1 MKRVLLGLGSNKGFG
16 DKSPLQ
22 LLQCA
27 CRELARLLDSPRFSS
42 VYKTRAMYVE
52 NQDDFYNM
60 AATGFVPDSMT
71 AFELLKKVNEIEA
84 KWGRDRSQEIRF
96 GPRPLD
102 IDIEIFGDQ
111 TINTPELQI
120 PHPRIAERAFVLVP
134 ALEILTDSADVT
146 TREKF
151 TAYLK
156 NLKLDDGSGIIE
168 QVAVMSETLE
178 LTEKTS
184 EAVAVKEKHAYRAG
198 EFEGPLDL
206 LWSLIRESK
215 VNIYDIPIAQI
226 TEQYLEYL
234 DYAVQTDLG
243 DLSEFYSW
251 AAKLIYIKSRM
262 LLPVEFNMDDEDE
275 EDPRQELVDKL
286 IEYQKFKKLSSMLE
300 EQEDQS
306 EWNFERKKIER
317 VLPFEESDEMWEEI
331 DTWEL
336 LQQMQS
342 IFKSMMGQY
351 SNEKILNMYEEIS
364 VNEKITLMN
373 ELLEDKKECMFTDL
387 LTRRGNEM
395 DVICAFMAIL
405 EAVKFKMI
413 TIFQNKLFGDIKIC
427 AREDNS
433 GYVPTEEDLTSN

>member
-1 MKRVLLGLGSNKGFG
+1 MEQTENVNAGGTAGS
-16 DKSPLQ
+16 
-22 LLQCA
+22 A
-27 CRELARLLDSPRFSS
+27 E
-42 VYKTRAMYVE
+42 
-52 NQDDFYNM
+52 
-60 AATGFVPDSMT
+60 AT
-71 AFELLKKVNEIEA
+71 
-84 KWGRDRSQEIRF
+84 
-96 GPRPLD
+96 
-102 IDIEIFGDQ
+102 
-111 TINTPELQI
+111 
-120 PHPRIAERAFVLVP
+120 
-134 ALEILTDSADVT
+134 
-146 TREKF
+146 
-151 TAYLK
+151 
-156 NLKLDDGSGIIE
+156 
-168 QVAVMSETLE
+168 
-178 LTEKTS
+178 
-184 EAVAVKEKHAYRAG
+184 VAVKHKYKAG

-262 LLPVEFNMDDEDE
+262 LLPVEVAYDDEDE

-286 IEYQKFKKLSSMLE
+286 IEYQKFKKLTALME
-300 EQEDQS
+300 DQEDDS
-306 EWNFERKKIER
+306 EWNFERKKIQR
-317 VLPFEESDEMWEEI
+317 VLPFDESEEMWEEV

-336 LQQMQS
+336 LQQMQD
-342 IFKSMMGQY
+342 IFKSMMKQY

-373 ELLEDKKECMFTDL
+373 ELLEDKKECLFTDL
-387 LTRRGNEM
+387 LTRPGNEM

-427 AREDNS
+427 AREDNN
-433 GYVPTEEDLTSN
+433 GYVPSEEDLTSN